1 MAVKVHAVTGETTV
15 EVTYD
20 GEDLKYSVDG
30 QYLNVWRGDA
40 QVATFPPGRWA
51 RAENT
56 TEGST

>member
-1 MAVKVHAVTGETTV
+1 MAVKVYAVTGETTV

-20 GEDLKYSVDG
+20 GGVHYTVDG
-30 QYLNVWRGDA
+30 QYLNVWQGDA

>member
-20 GEDLKYSVDG
+20 GGVHYTVDG
-30 QYLNVWRGDA
+30 QYLNVWQGDA